1 MALELSLPVSGH
13 AWLDLLIA
21 LIIAIMALYL
31 ARRPAHD
38 FLAGAGRLLANALR
52 LLGRSSLAAGDN
64 LMTAYRRALIN
75 MVSEHQERLALR
87 EFEQLRRVIN
97 RELRLFPKVRDTL
110 IQRVD
115 RISEEYEEGPEL
127 PPPPATW
134 EQLGTR
140 LAELKADGDPAVE
153 SALSAVAESVQRSGQ
168 RLAADHSRAQRRK
181 QRLLAGSR
189 QHWQA
194 IRDTLGRLEAL
205 LGELQSRVG
214 DTRYRIRR
222 LDQLSRDRSRLLRRH
237 RSWVGLYFLAGTI
250 LAVIGIHVGMVNY
263 HLMLLPLQQILG
275 ANVGIGAFSAAGLS
289 ALVITLLQASLA
301 LVACEALGFTRMLPL
316 IGAQERG
323 RRRLMA
329 VTSLLILVLLAFTEA
344 SLAFMRDT
352 LSLDSEWLRRELE
365 QGTVTGPPDLRPLAS
380 LAHAGL
386 GLVLPLSL
394 LIFMPALEIVLQSGR
409 VMALA
414 LFGFLAGLVGATL
427 HFLARLATNTARL
440 LINAYDLLVFLPLA
454 VERSLQQRRA
464 VGSVQ
469 KES

>member
-1 MALELSLPVSGH
+1 
-13 AWLDLLIA
+13 
-21 LIIAIMALYL
+21 
-31 ARRPAHD
+31 
-38 FLAGAGRLLANALR
+38 
-52 LLGRSSLAAGDN
+52 
-64 LMTAYRRALIN
+64 
-75 MVSEHQERLALR
+75 
-87 EFEQLRRVIN
+87 
-97 RELRLFPKVRDTL
+97 
-110 IQRVD
+110 
-115 RISEEYEEGPEL
+115 
-127 PPPPATW
+127 
-134 EQLGTR
+134 
-140 LAELKADGDPAVE
+140 
-153 SALSAVAESVQRSGQ
+153 
-168 RLAADHSRAQRRK
+168 
-181 QRLLAGSR
+181 
-189 QHWQA
+189 
-194 IRDTLGRLEAL
+194 
-205 LGELQSRVG
+205 
-214 DTRYRIRR
+214 
-222 LDQLSRDRSRLLRRH
+222 
-237 RSWVGLYFLAGTI
+237 
-250 LAVIGIHVGMVNY
+250 VIGIHVGMVNY